1 MATQANNVAI
11 ESSQYNSS
19 GILQLPGGGTG
30 QTTSIV
36 PAGAILLWGNATP
49 PSGWLICNGSA
60 ISRTTYSTLF
70 SVMGTTFGS
79 GDGSTTF
86 NIPNYQGSKPIGV
99 NVTYTLASTGGSA
112 TTTFSTSNIPAHNH
126 TASVSDPG
134 HSHNTNILVMDSS
147 ARGGNSGVRTN
158 AGNGSTYQTDTV
170 TTGISVSTGNTGS
183 GTAATTI
190 SPYLAMHFIV
200 KT

>member
-1 MATQANNVAI
+1 MF
-11 ESSQYNSS
+11 
-19 GILQLPGGGTG
+19 GI
-30 QTTSIV
+30 
-36 PAGAILLWGNATP
+36 
-49 PSGWLICNGSA
+49 
-60 ISRTTYSTLF
+60 
-70 SVMGTTFGS
+70 TTFGS

-86 NIPNYQGSKPIGV
+86 NIPNYQGSMPIGV
-99 NVTYTLASTGGSA
+99 NGTYTLASTGGSA
-112 TTTFSTSNIPAHNH
+112 TTTLSVSNLPSHNH

-134 HSHNTNILVMDSS
+134 HSHNTNAYVQDSS
-147 ARGGNSGVRTN
+147 AQGGNSGVRTN

-190 SPYLAMHFIV
+190 SPYLAIHFII